1 MVKNLLCGI
10 EIEETKSGATYDHEG
25 RTYHFCA
32 PECRDQFL
40 NLVSPQT
47 NSFEVPGRTL
57 LFLETTEIATER
69 HKGKVRRANP
79 YL

>member
-1 MVKNLLCGI
+1 MVKDLLCGI
-10 EIEETKSGATYDHEG
+10 EIEETKSRATYDYEG
-25 RTYHFCA
+25 GTYYFCA
-32 PECRDQFL
+32 LECRDQFL
-40 NLVSPQT
+40 NLVNPQA
-47 NSFEVPGRTL
+47 NSFEVQGRTL